1 MMNFR
6 LKHAGDGINLV
17 IYLPWFST
25 VKLLKYYLEWLR
37 ALSLSF
43 KDTDSKNKIS
53 PSTKRFNIGNI
64 ILVEGLAFF
73 ASSILN
79 FLYDRIQMI
88 NLLARY

>member
-6 LKHAGDGINLV
+6 LKHAGDGTNLV

-43 KDTDSKNKIS
+43 LDTDRQK
-53 PSTKRFNIGNI
+53 
-64 ILVEGLAFF
+64 
-73 ASSILN
+73 
-79 FLYDRIQMI
+79 
-88 NLLARY
+88 